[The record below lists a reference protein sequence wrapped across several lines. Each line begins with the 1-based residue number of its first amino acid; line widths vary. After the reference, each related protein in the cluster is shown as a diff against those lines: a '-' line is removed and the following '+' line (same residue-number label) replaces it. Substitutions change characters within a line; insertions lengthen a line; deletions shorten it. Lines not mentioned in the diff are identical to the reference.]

1 MYDFSKVQPATAGNY
16 IEPGLYKL
24 RIKDAKGIESKQN
37 KTPGLAVTF
46 HNKNGQTVTATF
58 YVTENTL
65 DRLQYL
71 HFAWLGKNADGTFK
85 TAEAIIEYFVK
96 ALTSVAAKKITK
108 VVLVGG
114 NIAENGRVFSDLPYS
129 GFIVEDENV
138 ELGEFDKDSKE
149 YKKYVLPSNL
159 KNESSGKK
167 NGILNNDDDDED
179 KEDED
184 FGKDKKGGKSKEKE
198 TEKSKTTTKTTTKA
212 TGKGKKPVE
221 DEEEDDTKGGEEE
234 EEGSDDDLKW

>member
-46 HNKNGQTVTATF
+46 HNQDGQMVTATF

-71 HFAWLGKNADGTFK
+71 HSAWLGKNADGTFK

-96 ALTSVAAKKITK
+96 ALTSTAAKKITK
-108 VVLVGG
+108 VVIVGG

-129 GFIVEDENV
+129 GFVVEDDNV
-138 ELGEFDKDSKE
+138 ELGEFDKDSKD

-167 NGILNNDDDDED
+167 NGILNSDDDEE
-179 KEDED
+179 KEDDD
-184 FGKDKKGGKSKEKE
+184 FGKDKKSTKSEKADK
-198 TEKSKTTTKTTTKA
+198 TEKGTTKSTKSTTKTS
-212 TGKGKKPVE
+212 GKKKEEPIEEPE
-221 DEEEDDTKGGEEE
+221 DEEPASEEGEEEDD
-234 EEGSDDDLKW
+234 LKW